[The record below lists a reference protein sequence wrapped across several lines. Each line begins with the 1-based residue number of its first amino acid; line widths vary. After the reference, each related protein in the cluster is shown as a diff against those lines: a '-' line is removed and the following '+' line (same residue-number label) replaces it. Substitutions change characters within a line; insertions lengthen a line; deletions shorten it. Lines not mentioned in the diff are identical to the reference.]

1 MGRDTKVCI
10 DCLGHMTEIT
20 ATPKDGSP
28 PEPEVL

>member
-28 PEPEVL
+28 EPEVL